1 MSFDKKDRLYGGK
14 RENQKMKILLVWH
27 YLLKFSDEE
36 HAVSADD
43 IIAFL
48 DTFGIDAENHSIGR
62 DIKTIRQI
70 IEISKTEPEIQSDRE
85 RINYKIETTTHGTR
99 VISRPYKFEDL
110 KMLAACVRSARFI
123 SEENEK
129 SLLNVIYSFC
139 SEAQENSLRS
149 SSYVTDVFKT
159 SSKQLIKNLGTIDT
173 AIKENCKIKFTY
185 NSCSLKGGLAPRRS
199 GARYPISPLKITI
212 KDGNFYLLA
221 SVNDKLR
228 TYRIDRMSNI
238 SQLKEAIEGHD
249 YFKPTTVEEYIK
261 ESFSMFSGERVRV
274 SILFKDTDGVRDAV
288 IERLGY
294 DNVTYFQ
301 EDEKHFKVRADIQI
315 SKLFY
320 SWICSFG
327 TDAVVTSPPEVVEG
341 LKEFVDKIKKQYD

>member
-1 MSFDKKDRLYGGK
+1 MALKKEDRLYGGK

-27 YLLKFSDEE
+27 YLLNFSDEK

-48 DTFGIDAENHSIGR
+48 GTFGVNAEKHSIGR
-62 DIKTIRQI
+62 DIKTIKQM
-70 IEISKTEPEIQSDRE
+70 IEISQTEPDIQNDRE
-85 RINYKIETTTHGTR
+85 RINYEIETTTHGTK
-99 VISRPYKFEDL
+99 VITRPYEFEDL

-123 SEENEK
+123 SEDNERR
-129 SLLNVIYSFC
+129 LLDIIFSFC
-139 SEAQENSLRS
+139 SDAEEKALRS

-159 SSKQLIKNLGTIDT
+159 SSKYLISNLETIDT
-173 AIKENCKIKFTY
+173 AIKENRKIKFTY
-185 NSCSLKGGLAPRRS
+185 NSRSLKGGLAPRRS

-238 SQLKEAIEGHD
+238 AKLDDEIEEHEH
-249 YFKPTTVEEYIK
+249 FKSSTAEEYIK

-274 SILFKDTDGVRDAV
+274 SILFKDTDGIRDAV

>member
-1 MSFDKKDRLYGGK
+1 MALKKEDRLYGGK

-27 YLLKFSDEE
+27 YLLKYTD
-36 HAVSADD
+36 ADNATNISK
-43 IIAFL
+43 IIDYL
-48 DTFGIDAENHSIGR
+48 SLYGVEGEDHSVGR
-62 DIKTIRQI
+62 DLRTIKQML
-70 IEISKTEPEIQSDRE
+70 EISESSTVLSERK
-85 RINYKIETTTHGTR
+85 RINYEIETTTHGTK
-99 VISRPYKFEDL
+99 VIARPYEFEDL

-129 SLLNVIYSFC
+129 SLLDIIYSFC
-139 SEAQENSLRS
+139 SDAEEKALRS

-159 SSKQLIKNLGTIDT
+159 SSKYLVSNLERIDE
-173 AIKENCKIKFTY
+173 AIKENRKIKFTY
-185 NSCSLKGGLAPRRS
+185 NSRSLKGGLAPRRS

-221 SVNDKLR
+221 SINDKLR

-238 SQLKEAIEGHD
+238 AKLNDEIEEHEH
-249 YFKPTTVEEYIK
+249 FKSTTAEEYIK

-274 SILFKDTDGVRDAV
+274 SILFKDTDGIRDAV

-294 DNVTYFQ
+294 DSVTYFQ

-327 TDAVVTSPPEVVEG
+327 TDATITSPPEVVEG

>member
-1 MSFDKKDRLYGGK
+1 MALKKEDRLYGGK

-27 YLLKFSDEE
+27 YLLKYTD
-36 HAVSADD
+36 ADNATNISK
-43 IIAFL
+43 IIDYLAL
-48 DTFGIDAENHSIGR
+48 YGIEGEDHSVGR
-62 DIKTIRQI
+62 DLRTIKQML
-70 IEISKTEPEIQSDRE
+70 EISENSTVLSERK
-85 RINYKIETTTHGTR
+85 RINYEIETTTHGTK
-99 VISRPYKFEDL
+99 VIARPYGFDDL

-129 SLLNVIYSFC
+129 SLLDIIYSFC
-139 SEAQENSLRS
+139 SDAEEKALRS

-159 SSKQLIKNLGTIDT
+159 SSKYLISNLEQIDE
-173 AIKENCKIKFTY
+173 AIKENRKIKFTY
-185 NSCSLKGGLAPRRS
+185 NSRSLKGGLAPRRS

-238 SQLKEAIEGHD
+238 AKLDDEIEEHEH
-249 YFKPTTVEEYIK
+249 FKSSTAEEYIK

-274 SILFKDTDGVRDAV
+274 SILFKDTDGIRDAV